1 VLWFGGCWLDAGL
14 LFVGGAC
21 ASVAS
26 WCDARVPTALSM
38 QASATATP
46 VVRIAVPQRSTRV
59 YIPLPLPCCSVE
71 YSCTVSYVV
80 LLYLC
85 SATATAVVLTGV
97 CLCTPSLPGTA
108 AILAVRQQQTRISEA
123 QVFEALENIQKDK
136 VRRYRTCANAV
147 PQQSCS
153 CRQVAMR
160 VPGRAAM
167 PSHAI
172 NSEATSPTL
181 A

>member
-1 VLWFGGCWLDAGL
+1 MVWWVLGCCSWA
-14 LFVGGAC
+14 VPVQ
-21 ASVAS
+21 VAS
-26 WCDARVPTALSM
+26 WCDDRVPAALSM

-59 YIPLPLPCCSVE
+59 YTPVPLPCCSVE

-80 LLYLC
+80 RLYLC
-85 SATATAVVLTGV
+85 SATAAVLMCV
-97 CLCTPSLPGTA
+97 CLCTPALPGTA

-147 PQQSCS
+147 PQQSCN